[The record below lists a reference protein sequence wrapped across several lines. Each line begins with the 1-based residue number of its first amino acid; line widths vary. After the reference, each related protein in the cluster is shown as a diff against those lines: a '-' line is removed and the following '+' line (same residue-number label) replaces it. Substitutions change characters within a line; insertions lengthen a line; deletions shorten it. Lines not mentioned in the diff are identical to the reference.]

1 MTEPDAKPK
10 ETGDEKIL
18 RLAKDTFKR
27 ASEREQDTRDEGLE
41 DLRFARLGEQ
51 WPTTIKHQREL
62 DGRPCL
68 TINKLPAFIRQV
80 VNDAR
85 QNKPSIT
92 VNPADDK
99 ADPETAETI
108 NGLIRN
114 IQVVSDAD
122 IATDTAI
129 ENAVSNGFGY
139 FRIGITEDEDGN
151 KDVGFERISNPFSVY
166 GDPYSESADSS
177 DWNTSLVVTMMA
189 KSEFEDRYKDA
200 EQVDWDASGYRGLP
214 GPWLEG
220 DEIMVAEFWRRKDG
234 TEKVVD
240 LSDGSTVT
248 AEWWAKSQAY
258 MMLQGVLPVKVRERK
273 CKKVTQYILT
283 GAEVLETIDWP
294 GKYIPIVP
302 VYGDEINVEGKRVF
316 RSLIQPAKDA
326 QRMHNYWRTTATELV
341 ALSPKAP
348 FVGEEGTFVD
358 PGKWGSA
365 NQVAY
370 AFLEHKKGSPP
381 PQRQP
386 FAGVPAGVLQE
397 ALNSADDMKSIM
409 GIYDASL
416 GARSNETSGVA
427 INARQREGDVS
438 TFHFID
444 NLTRSIRHAGRI
456 VIDLIQKVYAVE
468 RVVRVLGED
477 MKPKNVQLGQQ
488 QGQQEQTGVESED
501 EDGAAMSRVFDLTAG
516 KYDLVVKTGPNYSTL
531 REQTRTEIVEIIRSF
546 PASATIL
553 GPMYL
558 RHCDWPGADDAA
570 DKLEQV
576 GQAEQQQGA
585 PQPEPMSEADA
596 MKAQIDSQKN
606 EIAQQKAQIDGY
618 KAETDRM
625 TAQAN
630 VSRTEAETAMVGFA
644 GNNPY

>member
-1 MTEPDAKPK
+1 MTAK
-10 ETGDEKIL
+10 TADEKIL
-18 RLAKDTFKR
+18 KLARDIFEQ
-27 ASEREQDTRDEGLE
+27 ADERENDTRVEALD

-51 WPTTIKHQREL
+51 WPTNIKQAREL

-68 TINKLPAFIRQV
+68 TINKMPAFIRQV

-92 VNPADDK
+92 VNPADNR
-99 ADPETAETI
+99 ADPETAEII

-129 ENAVSNGFGY
+129 ESAVSGGFGY
-139 FRIGITEDEDGN
+139 FRIDITEDEDEV
-151 KDVGFERISNPFSVY
+151 KDIAFGRIANPFCVY
-166 GDPYSESADSS
+166 GDPHNEAADSS
-177 DWNTSLVVTMMA
+177 DWNNCLIVSNMR
-189 KSEFEDRYKDA
+189 KSEFESRYKGK
-200 EQVDWDASGYRGLP
+200 EQVDWDVTGYTGLP
-214 GPWLEG
+214 SPWMNG
-220 DEIMVAEFWRRKDG
+220 DEIMVAEFWNRVDG
-234 TEKVVD
+234 KEDVVD
-240 LSDGSTVT
+240 LSDGTTVSI
-248 AEWWAKSQAY
+248 EWFEKSQAWL
-258 MMLQGVLPVKVRERK
+258 MLQQIVPTAFRK
-273 CKKVTQYILT
+273 RKTKKVTQYILT
-283 GAEVLETIDWP
+283 GCEVLETVEWP

-316 RSLIQPAKDA
+316 RSLINPAKDA

-341 ALSPKAP
+341 ALAPKAP
-348 FVGEEGTFVD
+348 WLVESESIVN
-358 PGKWGSA
+358 PGKWATA
-365 NQVAY
+365 NNVAHAY
-370 AFLEHKKGSPP
+370 LEYKKGTAM

-386 FAGVPAGVLQE
+386 FSGVPAGVLQE
-397 ALNSADDMKSIM
+397 ALNAADDMKSIM

-427 INARQREGDVS
+427 INARKMEGDVS

-456 VIDLIQKVYAVE
+456 VIDLIQKVYDAE

-477 MKPKNVQLGQQ
+477 MKPKNVQLQPGAGQE
-488 QGQQEQTGVESED
+488 EQTGVEQEEGD
-501 EDGAAMSRVFDLTAG
+501 EAAMTRAFDLTAG
-516 KYDLVVKTGPNYSTL
+516 KYDLVVKTGPSYTTL
-531 REQTRTEIVEIIRSF
+531 REQTRTEIVEIIRAF
-546 PASATIL
+546 PAAATIL

-570 DKLEQV
+570 EKLEQA
-576 GQAEQQQGA
+576 GEAEQQGQA
-585 PQPEPMSEADA
+585 PEPMSQAD
-596 MKAQIDSQKN
+596 MVKAQNEAEKN
-606 EIAQQKAQIDGY
+606 NIAREKVGIDGY

-630 VSRTEAETAMVGFA
+630 IFRAEHEQAYADAA
-644 GNNPY
+644 GNNLY